1 MTAKMHKDCQQLRD
15 LIEISVHQLQ
25 GIASCGLITVNGE
38 NRMEGLVCWSNYGG
52 NGSLNT
58 QKSEGLGRCLAG
70 HEIP

>member
-1 MTAKMHKDCQQLRD
+1 MPPS
-15 LIEISVHQLQ
+15 IFESSVVGSPLA
-25 GIASCGLITVNGE
+25 GRSVDVNGE

-70 HEIP
+70 HKTP